1 MLLAINA
8 GSSSLKLAAFDA
20 QGAERMFDATVA
32 EIGGAARMKAGGAE
46 QRIDAPDHLA
56 ALKAALGE
64 LDVEITA
71 LVGAGHRVVHGGDR
85 FVAPARIDAEVI
97 AAIDALSPLA
107 PLHNPP
113 ALAGIRAMAELAPE
127 LPQAACFDTA
137 FHAGQSEVARA
148 YAIPRDLTA
157 AGLRRYGFHGL
168 SYEGLARR
176 LSTREGGA
184 PSRVLALHLGNGASV
199 CAIKNGASIASSM
212 GYSPLEGLT
221 MGTRCGCIDPAL
233 VLRLAR
239 ERGVDE
245 TERVLTRD
253 SGLKGLSGGVSD
265 MRELEASGAPEADF
279 AIEHFCYWAARHG
292 GSMIAALGGVDLIA
306 FTGGIGE
313 KSERARGRIE
323 ELLAWTGAPS
333 VVIEADEERVIAEA
347 TAELLD

>member
-64 LDVEITA
+64 LDVEISA

-148 YAIPRDLTA
+148 YAIPRD
-157 AGLRRYGFHGL
+157 R
-168 SYEGLARR
+168 SPQSIR
-176 LSTREGGA
+176 LSR
-184 PSRVLALHLGNGASV
+184 AS
-199 CAIKNGASIASSM
+199 
-212 GYSPLEGLT
+212 L
-221 MGTRCGCIDPAL
+221 
-233 VLRLAR
+233 
-239 ERGVDE
+239 
-245 TERVLTRD
+245 
-253 SGLKGLSGGVSD
+253 SGL
-265 MRELEASGAPEADF
+265 P
-279 AIEHFCYWAARHG
+279 AR
-292 GSMIAALGGVDLIA
+292 
-306 FTGGIGE
+306 
-313 KSERARGRIE
+313 
-323 ELLAWTGAPS
+323 W
-333 VVIEADEERVIAEA
+333 
-347 TAELLD
+347 